1 MDILHSICTVGIAL
15 TAISS
20 TILNITIIFAYITM
34 IKDLQRNITNTLLF
48 NQSLADLTV
57 VVCSVLWLTGSAD
70 YR

>member
-20 TILNITIIFAYITM
+20 TILNITIILAYITM

-57 VVCSVLWLTGSAD
+57 VVCSVLWLTGSKE